1 MHIFQTVLISATI
14 IGLIPAI
21 AVGEL
26 IAHESNIV
34 VTSTPIKLSKD
45 SIQGDWDLGRVQ
57 QIILPRLQNHKW
69 ERGDTDHQVLSQYKL
84 PYKKKNVRLVVTAS
98 IREGADCFACS
109 KDLSFFEFEKRNKEW
124 QLVSSHLEVE
134 RWGHYGIAEP
144 EGISIKVIG
153 NNGDNIYG
161 IMLQSFVSHGGSS
174 STSTTI
180 YTMIG
185 RSLRS
190 VFPTIDTSGGNL
202 MGAPE
207 KGKETN
213 WDSKITILPGTGSKG
228 FFNILVK
235 SEGMRHGKSFSEKK
249 LFKFNGQKYVAQKS

>member
-1 MHIFQTVLISATI
+1 MHIFQTVLISIPI

-21 AVGEL
+21 AAEEL
-26 IAHESNIV
+26 ITRKSDIV
-34 VTSTPIKLSKD
+34 VAPTPVKSSKD
-45 SIQGDWDLGRVQ
+45 LIQGDWDLGRVK
-57 QIILPRLQNHKW
+57 QIILPRLQNHTG
-69 ERGDTDHQVLSQYKL
+69 ERGDTDHRVLSQYKL
-84 PYKKKNVRLVVTAS
+84 PYKKKNARLVITAS
-98 IREGADCFACS
+98 IRLGSDCFACS
-109 KDLSFFEFEKRNKEW
+109 KDLSFFEFEKRNGEW

-134 RWGHYGIAEP
+134 RWGHYGIARP
-144 EGISIKVIG
+144 EGISIEVIG

-161 IMLQSFVSHGGSS
+161 VMLQSFVSHGGSS
-174 STSTTI
+174 NTSTTI
-180 YTMIG
+180 YAMIG

-213 WDSKITILPGTGSKG
+213 WDSKITILPRTGSKG

-235 SEGMRHGKSFSEKK
+235 SEGIRRGKSFTEKK
-249 LFKFNGQKYVAQKS
+249 LFKFNGQKYVAQTS